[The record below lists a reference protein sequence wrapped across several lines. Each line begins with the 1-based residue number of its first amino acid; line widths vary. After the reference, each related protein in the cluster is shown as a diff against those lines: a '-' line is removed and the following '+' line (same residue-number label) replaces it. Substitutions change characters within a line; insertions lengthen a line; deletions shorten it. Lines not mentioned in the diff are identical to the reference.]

1 MVSDVQL
8 TDGQLKDA
16 PKLAEIYYATYPEAT
31 SSMLGL
37 KACENYFKSVL
48 AHKSYNVIVA
58 QHENAVKGYAILH
71 LDMLNF
77 MGKSWILKSWGSI
90 FTFILRNPL
99 YTLNRGIAT
108 LNHIRKN
115 KRKKFVRTES
125 TIPTQQDFATTAYL
139 HDIAVSSTAR
149 GLGVG
154 KRLLSECIDRAKLAG
169 LSTLRLTVHLENEPA
184 IKLYERLGFTKASE
198 TKSRNSAIYMI
209 PLNGKSAG

>member
-1 MVSDVQL
+1 MVSEVLL

-16 PKLAEIYYATYPEAT
+16 IDLAEIYYSTYPEAT

-48 AHKSYNVIVA
+48 VHNSYNVIVA
-58 QHENAVKGYAILH
+58 HYENDVKGYAILH
-71 LDMLNF
+71 LDMLHF
-77 MGKSWILKSWGSI
+77 MGKSWILKSWGSV
-90 FTFILRNPL
+90 FTFILKNPL
-99 YTLNRGIAT
+99 YIIKRGVAT

-125 TIPTQQDFATTAYL
+125 TTPTQQNFATTAYL
-139 HDIAVSSTAR
+139 HDIAVSNTAR

-154 KRLLSECIDRAKLAG
+154 KRLLSECIDRAKKAG

-184 IKLYERLGFTKASE
+184 IRLYERLGFTKASE

-209 PLNGKSAG
+209 PLNGKSAR